1 MQYLYPKQNWKIKTF
16 VTTISF
22 LHRFWIVFGTF
33 LHISSVRVISGVQRD
48 LKRHISDVPNSRNWH
63 KTVAKLYLRYMSVS
77 QYTGHIIQTETCDN
91 NTALPLVG
99 VLVTCSGRINDNMS
113 KLKFLRHLWEIV
125 VFRLV
130 VYLLNMIN
138 TPNLIQNLT
147 DIHFGIILTQFY
159 INFLRQKHQIELL
172 YVSINP
178 WDSQVSAYAPFHF
191 SFTVTLKKAK
201 CLETWKLLL
210 LLFLPNLVT
219 DRKYR

>member
-1 MQYLYPKQNWKIKTF
+1 
-16 VTTISF
+16 
-22 LHRFWIVFGTF
+22 
-33 LHISSVRVISGVQRD
+33 
-48 LKRHISDVPNSRNWH
+48 
-63 KTVAKLYLRYMSVS
+63 MSVS
-77 QYTGHIIQTETCDN
+77 QYTGHIIRTETCDN

-130 VYLLNMIN
+130 VYLLNLIN
-138 TPNLIQNLT
+138 TLNLIQNLT

-210 LLFLPNLVT
+210 LLFYQTLSLTENIDKNEQKKTSKKWTKLNEKQIKKRMKNE
-219 DRKYR
+219 RKMNEKRTKNKWKTTKKLAKNERKMNKEQTKNEPTESTSLADFIFN

>member
-1 MQYLYPKQNWKIKTF
+1 
-16 VTTISF
+16 
-22 LHRFWIVFGTF
+22 
-33 LHISSVRVISGVQRD
+33 
-48 LKRHISDVPNSRNWH
+48 
-63 KTVAKLYLRYMSVS
+63 MSVS

-91 NTALPLVG
+91 NAALPLVG
-99 VLVTCSGRINDNMS
+99 VLVTCSGRIDDNMS

-125 VFRLV
+125 VFRFV

-147 DIHFGIILTQFY
+147 DIHFGIILTRFY

>member
-1 MQYLYPKQNWKIKTF
+1 MKNKNFCYNNF
-16 VTTISF
+16 VFASF
-22 LHRFWIVFGTF
+22 LDCFWDVFAYIFCQGNLRSLTRPKKTYIWCSY
-33 LHISSVRVISGVQRD
+33 LEKWTWNGVKIIT
-48 LKRHISDVPNSRNWH
+48 KRI
-63 KTVAKLYLRYMSVS
+63 YLRYMSVS

-99 VLVTCSGRINDNMS
+99 VLVTCSGRIDDNMS

-125 VFRLV
+125 VFRFV

-147 DIHFGIILTQFY
+147 DLHFGIILTRFY